1 MRHDGT
7 FDPLLKAI
15 TWAVL
20 AIAVAKVVWQW
31 LSTSFWRWLSVD
43 VWGWIIDHPWWSAL
57 IAALLVLVPVLLV
70 ARLLAPRRYVRYL
83 DDDYLDDDFD
93 DEAPAVLTY
102 GMHRLDAMEA
112 TEFERA
118 CAALLVR
125 DGFTGVQH
133 SGRAGDLGADV
144 VAWDHLG
151 RKVVV
156 QCKHYARPVGSR
168 DVQTFNGTA
177 RPEHHADVPIVIGLN
192 GFTRDARAFAARH
205 DLILVNRPILHD
217 WAQGTDLYDAIDDE
231 ADRAAA

>member
-15 TWAVL
+15 AWAVL

-43 VWGWIIDHPWWSAL
+43 VWGWITDHPWWSAL
-57 IAALLVLVPVLLV
+57 IAAPLVLVPALLAV
-70 ARLLAPRRYVRYL
+70 RLLTLRRYVR
-83 DDDYLDDDFD
+83 YLDDDFD
-93 DEAPAVLTY
+93 DEAPAVQTY
-102 GMHRLDAMEA
+102 GTHHLDTMEA

-144 VAWDHLG
+144 IAWDHLG

-177 RPEHHADVPIVIGLN
+177 RPEHHADVPVMIGLN

-205 DLILVNRPILHD
+205 DLILVNRQILHD
-217 WAQGTDLYDAIDDE
+217 WAQGTDLYDAINDE
-231 ADRAAA
+231 ANRAAA

>member
-15 TWAVL
+15 AGVVL

-31 LSTSFWRWLSVD
+31 LSTTFWRWLSVD
-43 VWGWIIDHPWWSAL
+43 VWGWITDHPWWSAL
-57 IAALLVLVPVLLV
+57 IAAPLALVPVMLA
-70 ARLLAPRRYVRYL
+70 ARLLAPRGYVHYV
-83 DDDYLDDDFD
+83 DDDFD
-93 DEAPAVLTY
+93 DEAPAILTY
-102 GMHRLDAMEA
+102 GIHHLDAMGD

-125 DGFTGVQH
+125 DGFTRVQH

-144 VAWDHLG
+144 IAWDHLG

-156 QCKHYARPVGSR
+156 QCKHYGKPVGSR

-177 RPEHHADVPIVIGLN
+177 RPEHHADVPVMIGLN
-192 GFTRDARAFAARH
+192 GFTRDARAFAARQN
-205 DLILVNRPILHD
+205 LILVNRQILHD
-217 WAQGTDLYDAIDDE
+217 WAQGTYLYAAIDDE